1 MPVITLFLLK
11 KGGITMAGPTKE
23 MKERMSGGMT
33 RRQFFKISATG
44 AVIAGT
50 GTLMFPRYGAA
61 KPKTLKILQWVHFVP
76 GYDKWF
82 NETYTKEWGAKNDT
96 QVIVDNIGL
105 AGLNSRAAAE
115 VSAKKGHDL
124 FMFLWPKP
132 DMEEQVIDHGE
143 IYEEVGNKFGKPI
156 DLAIKSTYN
165 PKTKKYYGFS
175 DSFVPDPV
183 NYRKDLWDSVGMS
196 PDTWD
201 DIRAGGAKIK
211 QKHGNPVGI
220 GLASEIDTNMAMR
233 AIMYSFGSSVQDEQG
248 NVVLNSKETIDAV
261 KFVKALYKET
271 MTEEVFTWDASAN
284 NRFMISGKGSLAL
297 NAISITRTA
306 EKSAPEME
314 KNIWLAKAPQGPVR
328 RIGLEHVMDVY
339 TIWKFAE
346 NIEGAK
352 KFLVDYISNF
362 KQAFLAS
369 EFYNF
374 PCFAQTVPDLKE
386 QIAHDKKAQPP
397 DKYKVLEDV
406 LDWATN
412 VGYPG
417 YANAA
422 IDEVFSTWVIST
434 MFARAATGFQSPED
448 AVKAAD
454 NRVQGIFKKWRARG
468 LA

>member
-1 MPVITLFLLK
+1 MTFNTKGLK
-11 KGGITMAGPTKE
+11 KKRVGVI
-23 MKERMSGGMT
+23 T
-33 RRQFFKISATG
+33 RRQFIKTTL
-44 AVIAGT
+44 AGT
-50 GTLMFPRYGAA
+50 ALAGLGGPVFPCYGAA

-82 NETYTKEWGAKNDT
+82 QETYVKEWGAKNDT
-96 QVIVDNIGL
+96 EVIVDTIGL

-115 VSAKKGHDL
+115 VSAQQGHDI

-132 DMEEQVIDHGE
+132 DMEHQVIDHRE
-143 IYEEVGNKFGKPI
+143 IYEECANKFGKPI

-183 NYRKDLWDSVGMS
+183 NYRKDLWDSVGMY

-201 DIRAGGAKIK
+201 DVRTGGAKIK
-211 QKHGNPVGI
+211 KKHNVPVGV

-233 AIMYSFGSSVQDEQG
+233 AIMYSFGASVHDEEG
-248 NVVLNSKETIDAV
+248 NVVLNSKETLEAV
-261 KFVKALYKET
+261 KFVKALYEEC
-271 MTEEVFTWDASAN
+271 MTPEVFTWDASAN

-306 EKSAPEME
+306 EKVNPEME
-314 KNIWLAKAPQGPVR
+314 KKIWLAKAPKGPVR
-328 RIGLEHVMDVY
+328 RMGLEHVMDVY
-339 TIWKFAE
+339 CIWKFAD
-346 NIEGAK
+346 NIDGAK

-362 KQAFLAS
+362 RQAFLAS
-369 EFYNF
+369 EYYNF
-374 PCFAQTVPDLKE
+374 PCFAKTVPDLKKLVSY
-386 QIAHDKKAQPP
+386 DKKAHPP

-422 IDEVFSTWVIST
+422 IDETFSTWVIST
-434 MFARAATGFQSPED
+434 MFARAASGMMSPED
-448 AVKAAD
+448 AIKAAD
-454 NRVQGIFKKWRARG
+454 KKVQGIFKKWRAKG